1 MTDSEKVLEVKK
13 QEVPLEEGTE
23 LTRDRRTFVPRT
35 DIYETENALV
45 LTMDIPGANKDD
57 IDITLE
63 KNVLIVHALVE
74 PQAPEGYALAMQE
87 YEVGDFQ
94 RSFRLS
100 NEINQDK
107 IEADY
112 SNGVLRLTLPK
123 AEAAKAKKI
132 SIATK

>member
-1 MTDSEKVLEVKK
+1 MTDSEKVLDADK
-13 QEVPLEEGTE
+13 QEVTLEEGTE
-23 LTRDRRTFVPRT
+23 LTRDRRTFLPRT
-35 DIYETENALV
+35 DIYETKDALV
-45 LTMDIPGANKDD
+45 LVMDIPGANKDD

-63 KNVLIVHALVE
+63 KNVLTVHALVE
-74 PQAPEGYALAMQE
+74 PHAPEGYALALQE
-87 YEVGDFQ
+87 YEVGDYQ

-107 IEADY
+107 IEANY

-132 SIATK
+132 SISTK

>member
-1 MTDSEKVLEVKK
+1 M
-13 QEVPLEEGTE
+13 
-23 LTRDRRTFVPRT
+23 
-35 DIYETENALV
+35 
-45 LTMDIPGANKDD
+45 
-57 IDITLE
+57 
-63 KNVLIVHALVE
+63 H
-74 PQAPEGYALAMQE
+74 E

-132 SIATK
+132 SVATK